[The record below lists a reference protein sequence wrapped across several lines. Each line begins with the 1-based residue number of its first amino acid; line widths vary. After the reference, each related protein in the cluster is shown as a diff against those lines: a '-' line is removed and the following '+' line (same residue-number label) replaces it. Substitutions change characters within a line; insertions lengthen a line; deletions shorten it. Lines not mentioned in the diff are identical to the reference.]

1 MNEPLDPVSKRD
13 LDAAITVVMI
23 HTHDQQRLLVNGLIT
38 GAIVL
43 IIAFLL
49 ADVVGVLI
57 VLVLAR
63 IIQFFHPS
71 KKDVTVVKNRWL
83 KQEHPW

>member
-13 LDAAITVVMI
+13 LDATTTVVMV
-23 HTHDQQRLLVNGLIT
+23 HNQDQQRLLVNGLIT

-49 ADVVGVLI
+49 AAIPAPTAGLRR
-57 VLVLAR
+57 LV
-63 IIQFFHPS
+63 ICV
-71 KKDVTVVKNRWL
+71 DL
-83 KQEHPW
+83 KTSLYHRTYRNYWC

>member
-13 LDAAITVVMI
+13 LDAAITVVMT

-57 VLVLAR
+57 VLVLAH
-63 IIQFFHPS
+63 IIQFPPPS
-71 KKDVTVVKNRWL
+71 KKIAAAVKNRWL
-83 KQEHPW
+83 RQGHPW